1 MALTIYQKSVY
12 LIILNATMILRS
24 VGKSLKAN
32 ESDKSVKDFKIKV
45 FEKINKL
52 TDLMD
57 KRLLKENNIL
67 DSIKELSKEFPISF
81 GQAQKPINVILK
93 YHFYL
98 TKNENAEVK
107 KILYCPV
114 DSIILRKFKKNKVF
128 LTNIKEKE
136 YLEIQREIEKVAPVR
151 IKFDIKWDEQHLRDE
166 GIL

>member
-98 TKNENAEVK
+98 TKNENASV
-107 KILYCPV
+107 P
-114 DSIILRKFKKNKVF
+114 R
-128 LTNIKEKE
+128 
-136 YLEIQREIEKVAPVR
+136 
-151 IKFDIKWDEQHLRDE
+151 
-166 GIL
+166 